1 MPFDIFISYS
11 HQDKAAADAACS
23 ALESADIRCWIAPR
37 DVAPGADWAGA
48 IVNAIDHCRAMVVI
62 FSSGANQSK
71 QIYREVQRAFER
83 ELPVI
88 PFRIENVIPESTL
101 AYYMGPVHWLDA
113 LTPPLENHLK
123 HLVASVSTILQLGK
137 PRGTADDLPKQDRTA
152 PAANVERPGL
162 TAASVQ
168 TPANPSPR
176 WMLASAAIIGLA
188 IVAAAGLWSYMQ
200 RPPPVV
206 TQQPKSAPAPAV
218 TQQQPAPASAPA
230 VTQQQPPSAPAPST
244 GATTTGCSSP
254 ICGNWQGVGGTGSTQ
269 FGGSPYCTYAV
280 SLEKPA
286 LSVSIDEF
294 GQVSKASLVLTMVES
309 IVGSCPYASLG
320 TQPHSYQGGGTT
332 NGTNVMLELNPA
344 PGNRPSALAK
354 FTGAV
359 VNGRLV
365 GTIALHRTNI
375 GGNLAWTVESS
386 IR

>member
-1 MPFDIFISYS
+1 MPFDVFISYS

-23 ALESADIRCWIAPR
+23 ALESAGIRCWIAPR
-37 DVAPGADWAGA
+37 DVAPGADWAAA
-48 IVNAIDHCRAMVVI
+48 IVSAIDHCRAMIVI

-71 QIYREVQRAFER
+71 QIYREVQRAFEK

-123 HLVASVSTILQLGK
+123 QLVVSVSTILQLGK
-137 PRGTADDLPKQDRTA
+137 PGGAAGGLPKQDHVA
-152 PAANVERPGL
+152 PVADVERHGP
-162 TAASVQ
+162 TAAPVQ
-168 TPANPSPR
+168 TLANPSPR

-188 IVAAAGLWSYMQ
+188 IVAAAGLWSYLQ
-200 RPPPVV
+200 RPAPVV
-206 TQQPKSAPAPAV
+206 TQQQPKPAPAPSPAVAQQQPTSAPAP
-218 TQQQPAPASAPA
+218 PAGKPAN
-230 VTQQQPPSAPAPST
+230 
-244 GATTTGCSSP
+244 GCSSP
-254 ICGNWQGVGGTGSTQ
+254 ICGNWQGTGSTASTQ

-286 LSVSIDEF
+286 LSISIDEF
-294 GQVSKASLVLTMVES
+294 GQVSQANLVLTMVET
-309 IVGSCPYASLG
+309 IVGSCPYAPLG

-332 NGTNVMLELNPA
+332 NGANVMLELNPA
-344 PGNRPSALAK
+344 PGNKPSALAK

-365 GTIALHRTNI
+365 GTLTVHRTYNAAI
-375 GGNLAWTVESS
+375 LAWTVESS